1 MRMGPLMFAAAKSAA
16 GTRRTASTARPR
28 APALTRGEDLGVFM
42 VLGIVILGIAA
53 ALLIGLFQ

>member
-1 MRMGPLMFAAAKSAA
+1 MFAAAKSAA

-28 APALTRGEDLGVFM
+28 APALYRGEDLGVFM